1 VSSAPPSGPVLF
13 LDRTHESG
21 LMIKMLRGI
30 NASFHRH
37 GTHFKVDEDDHVW
50 IPRVTGWGWIIISG
64 DKGIESDGVNRQSVI
79 DSKAKVFVLS
89 DTHSKGAEWAASL
102 VLAYKEILRI
112 AEENNGPFYC
122 TVDKGS
128 DSHVGEVRHEV
139 GGGTI
144 AKPALVPSP
153 VPPPPAP
160 EKPKAK
166 PILVQP
172 NKTKA
177 QTAFKFPRKAA
188 KRTLRKVEPPVA

>member
-1 VSSAPPSGPVLF
+1 MSSVPPSGPMLF
-13 LDRTHESG
+13 LDRTHQSG

-30 NASFHRH
+30 SASFHRH
-37 GTHFKVDEDDHVW
+37 STHFKPDEDDHVW
-50 IPRVTGWGWIIISG
+50 IPKVASQGWVIISG
-64 DKGIESDGVNRQSVI
+64 DKGIESDGLNRQSVI

-102 VLAYKEILRI
+102 VLAYKRILRV

-139 GGGTI
+139 GGGAI
-144 AKPALVPSP
+144 VKPTPVA
-153 VPPPPAP
+153 VPPKVVA

-166 PILVQP
+166 PVLVPPQ
-172 NKTKA
+172 KEKA
-177 QTAFKFPRKAA
+177 QTAFKFPKKSG
-188 KRTLRKVEPPVA
+188 KRSLKVAQPPV